1 MHISKKNREDL
12 LYKNILLLAR
22 NKLFYT
28 KFNIDDTFQNRINLI
43 FLHISFLFIKVKHK
57 YSSAEFRDFYQKTF
71 DLIFYRIDQNMRE
84 LGYGD
89 VTVNANMKFLVKTFY
104 NILLYCENFDKQTE
118 KSKNLFL
125 SKYLN
130 PNNTKTPIN
139 IAGLIDYFNKYHS
152 FCLEISSDS
161 VLRGNLNFVYK

>member
-1 MHISKKNREDL
+1 MHISKKTREDL
-12 LYKNILLLAR
+12 LYNNILLLAR

-43 FLHISFLFIKVKHK
+43 FLHISFLFIKIKHD
-57 YSSAEFRDFYQKTF
+57 YSSIKFKDFYQRTF
-71 DLIFYRIDQNMRE
+71 DLIFSRIDQNMRE
-84 LGYGD
+84 IGYGD
-89 VTVNANMKFLVKTFY
+89 VTVNKNMKFLVKTFY
-104 NILLYCENFDKQTE
+104 NILLYCENFEKQTE
-118 KSKNLFL
+118 RSKNSFL

-130 PNNTKTPIN
+130 PNNTKPPIN

-161 VLRGNLNFVYK
+161 VLSGNLNFVYK